1 MTNKITTKQQEIL
14 KLLYK
19 YKFLDRKQIQAFLNH
34 KYHKRINDW
43 LKDLTQKEYLNRI
56 YSNKFGENTKPA
68 IYYLRLNGIRFLK
81 TQDDCS
87 LEVIR
92 KFYRMKDRSND
103 FIEKSLLLGKIVLD
117 LKIAANQSH
126 NPGEENELA
135 YSVATS
141 TDLSNPE
148 YRFNF
153 LSEYKTDLLIKRLKK
168 KKTGK
173 RTKSEYFLFVILAP
187 TLPRY
192 SIRRQVKNFIELYNG
207 CEWDEISK
215 TFPIIMIVCPTLATL
230 IYAKRMTKGLL
241 EDEDNPSD
249 LSIQFTTIDKIKEH
263 GVTGEIWE
271 IAG

>member
-19 YKFLDRKQIQAFLNH
+19 YKFLDRKQIQAFLDH

-68 IYYLRLNGIRFLK
+68 IYYLGLNGIRFLK

-87 LEVIR
+87 IEVTR

-103 FIEKSLLLGKIVLD
+103 YIEKSLLVGKIVLD
-117 LKIAANQSH
+117 LKVAADQSH
-126 NPGEENELA
+126 DSSEENEFA
-135 YSVATS
+135 YLIATS
-141 TDLSNPE
+141 TDLANPE

-153 LSEYKTDLLIKRLKK
+153 LTEYKPDLLVKRLKK
-168 KKTGK
+168 KKAGK
-173 RTKSEYFLFVILAP
+173 RTKSEYFLFAIIAP

-192 SIRRQVKNFIELYNG
+192 SIRKQVKDFIELYDG
-207 CEWDEISK
+207 YEWDEIGG
-215 TFPIIMIVCPTLATL
+215 TFPKIMLVCPTLTTL
-230 IYAKRMTKGLL
+230 IYTKRMTKRLL
-241 EDEDNPSD
+241 EDEDNPED
-249 LSIQFTTIDKIKEH
+249 LHIEFTTIDKIREH

-271 IAG
+271 KV

>member
-1 MTNKITTKQQEIL
+1 MTNKITTKQKAIL

-68 IYYLRLNGIRFLK
+68 IYYLGLNGIRFLK

-87 LEVIR
+87 PEVLR
-92 KFYRMKDRSND
+92 KLYRLQDRSND
-103 FIEKSLLLGKIVLD
+103 FTEKSLLVGKIVLD
-117 LKIAANQSH
+117 LKVAADKSWE
-126 NPGEENELA
+126 PGEENELS
-135 YSVATS
+135 YLVATS
-141 TDLSNPE
+141 TDLANPE

-153 LSEYKTDLLIKRLKK
+153 LTEYKVDLIVKRLKK
-168 KKTGK
+168 KKSGK
-173 RTKSEYFLFVILAP
+173 RTNSTYFLFSIIAP

-192 SIRRQVKNFIELYNG
+192 SIRHQVKNFIELFNG
-207 CEWDEISK
+207 YEWDEIAD
-215 TFPIIMIVCPTLATL
+215 TFPTIMIVCPTLATM

-241 EDEDNPSD
+241 NDDDNPDD
-249 LSIQFTTIDKIKEH
+249 LQIQFTTIEKIREH
-263 GVTGEIWE
+263 SITGEIWE
-271 IAG
+271 

>member
-19 YKFLDRKQIQAFLNH
+19 YKFLNRIQIQAFLNH

-68 IYYLRLNGIRFLK
+68 IYYLGLNGIRFLK

-103 FIEKSLLLGKIVLD
+103 FIEKSLVVGKIVLD
-117 LKIAANQSH
+117 LKAAANHSQEPS
-126 NPGEENELA
+126 EENVLS
-135 YSVATS
+135 YSIATA
-141 TDLSNPE
+141 TDIANPE

-153 LSEYKTDLLIKRLKK
+153 LTEYKPDLLIKRLKK

-173 RTKSEYFLFVILAP
+173 RTKSDYFLFAIIAP

-192 SIRRQVKNFIELYNG
+192 SIRKQVKDFIELYEG
-207 CEWDEISK
+207 YEWDDISE
-215 TFPIIMIVCPTLATL
+215 TFPKIMLVCPNLATL
-230 IYAKRMTKGLL
+230 IYTKRMSKRLL
-241 EDEDNPSD
+241 EDEDIPD
-249 LSIQFTTIDKIKEH
+249 DFHIEFTTIDKIKEY

-271 IAG
+271 ISK

>member
-68 IYYLRLNGIRFLK
+68 IYYLGLNGIRFLK

-87 LEVIR
+87 IEVLR
-92 KFYRMKDRSND
+92 KFYRLKDRSTD
-103 FIEKSLLLGKIVLD
+103 FIEKCQLVGEIALG
-117 LKIAANQSH
+117 LKIAANRSRESS
-126 NPGEENELA
+126 EENELS
-135 YSVATS
+135 YLIATA
-141 TDLSNPE
+141 TDLANSE

-153 LSEYKTDLLIKRLKK
+153 LTEYKVDPVVKRLKK
-168 KKTGK
+168 KKASK
-173 RTKSEYFLFVILAP
+173 RTISEYFLFAIIAP

-207 CEWDEISK
+207 YEWDEISK
-215 TFPIIMIVCPTLATL
+215 TFPIIMIVCPTLATM

-249 LSIQFTTIDKIKEH
+249 LRIQFTTIDKIKVN
-263 GVTGEIWE
+263 GITGEIWE
-271 IAG
+271 